1 MSTEKGATYSA
12 WSNISY
18 AMRLHW
24 RARPLTLICCV
35 ISVLVGVGLPFVSI
49 LMPKIVIDNIT
60 AGVTPGRFILS
71 VGAMAL
77 LLALLSSAKSYADLI
92 TNESV
97 GTISILK
104 HLQTTMHK
112 HLNMDFEVLESPG
125 YAKLGEKAWR
135 AMQSNHSPASNIP
148 RNTSQLLMNVL
159 GFVTYGMVIVT
170 VHPLIILFLAV
181 SAGINW
187 LALSRARKIEMAT
200 REERSK
206 LHGKLWYIQKVSK
219 EPSGGK
225 DIRLYDL
232 GSLINGM
239 FRNVLAASTKKERE
253 VATGDMKAHL
263 SDAALSLLRDGAAY
277 AFLIYLLIHD
287 KMTLGNFVLVF
298 AAIGAFAGWLSG
310 ILRSSSELMR
320 ALSEMSD
327 IRVYLDVPDISNTG
341 AGHELQSGDKLPPA
355 ITLRNVGYTY
365 PEANKPTLTGIDLDI
380 KPGERIAIVGGNGAG
395 KTTFIKL
402 LCGLYK
408 PTSGE
413 ITLGGV
419 DITRYNRDEFF
430 ALFSTV
436 FQDIHLFCCDI
447 AGNISQQSPEKTDYG
462 KVKKCLE
469 MSGLMDKV
477 SGLEKGESTLLVRRV
492 HNDAIELSGG
502 EQQKLALARALYK
515 DAPVIILDEPTAAL
529 DPIAESEIYQRY
541 AELTAGKTSIYIS
554 HRLAS
559 TRFCDRILFIDGGG
573 IAECGTHDELMRHG
587 GKYAEMFNVQS
598 HYYKDGEVSEN
609 EDALHL
615 A

>member
-1 MSTEKGATYSA
+1 MENGVTYSA
-12 WSNISY
+12 WSNIRYS
-18 AMRLHW
+18 MRQHW

-35 ISVLVGVGLPFVSI
+35 ISALVGVGLPFVSI
-49 LMPKIVIDNIT
+49 LMPKIVIDRII
-60 AGVTPGRFILS
+60 AHVAPGEFILS
-71 VGAMAL
+71 VGGMAL
-77 LLALLSSAKSYADLI
+77 LLAVLSCMKSYADLM
-92 TNESV
+92 TTESV

-104 HLQTTMHK
+104 ILQTTMHK
-112 HLNMDFEVLESPG
+112 HLHMDYEVLESPG

-148 RNTSQLLMNVL
+148 RNLSQLLMNVL
-159 GFVTYGMVIVT
+159 GFLAYGFVIVT
-170 VHPLIILFLAV
+170 VHPLIIIFLAV

-187 LALSRARKIEMAT
+187 LALSRARKTEKET

-225 DIRLYDL
+225 DVRLYDL
-232 GSLINGM
+232 GSLIRGV
-239 FRNVLAASTKKERE
+239 FQSVLMRSTKKEHE
-253 VATGDMKAHL
+253 VATGDMKAQL
-263 SDAALSLLRDGAAY
+263 SDAVLSLIRDGAAY
-277 AFLIYLLIHD
+277 AFLIYLLLND
-287 KMTLGNFVLVF
+287 KMSLGNFVLVF

-310 ILRSSSELMR
+310 ILKNASELMR
-320 ALSEMSD
+320 SLSEMSD
-327 IRVYLDVPDISNTG
+327 IRAYLDVPDLSNTD
-341 AGHELQSGDKLPPA
+341 AGHKLPSGDLLPPA
-355 ITLRNVGYTY
+355 ITLTDVGYTY
-365 PEANKPTLTGIDLDI
+365 PEAEKPTLHGINLEI
-380 KPGERIAIVGGNGAG
+380 KPGERIAIVGANGAG
-395 KTTFIKL
+395 KTTLIKL

-408 PTSGE
+408 PTDGV

-419 DITRYNRDEFF
+419 DVTRYNRDEYFS
-430 ALFSTV
+430 LFSTV

-447 AGNISQQSPEKTDYG
+447 AGNVSQQSPDHTEYD
-462 KVKKCLE
+462 KVRKCLE

-477 SGLEKGESTLLVRRV
+477 SGLTKGESTLLVRRV

-502 EQQKLALARALYK
+502 EKQKLALARALYK

-541 AELTAGKTSIYIS
+541 AELTAGRTSIYIS

-559 TRFCDRILFIDGGG
+559 TRFCDRILLIEDGG
-573 IAECGTHDELMRHG
+573 IAECGTHDELMRSG
-587 GKYAEMFNVQS
+587 GKYAEMFDVQS

-609 EDALHL
+609 EDAFHL

>member
-1 MSTEKGATYSA
+1 MSTEKGAEYSA
-12 WSNISY
+12 WSNIKY

-60 AGVTPGRFILS
+60 AGVTPGNFILS

-112 HLNMDFEVLESPG
+112 HLHMDFEVLESPG

-135 AMQSNHSPASNIP
+135 AMQSNHSPASNVP
-148 RNTSQLLMNVL
+148 RNISQLVMNVL
-159 GFVTYGMVIVT
+159 GFLTYGMVIVT

-187 LALSRARKIEMAT
+187 LALSRARKIELAT

-219 EPSGGK
+219 ESSGGK

-232 GSLINGM
+232 GSLINGI
-239 FRNVLAASTKKERE
+239 FQNVLATSTKKERE
-253 VATGDMKAHL
+253 VATGDMKAQL

-277 AFLIYLLIHD
+277 AFLIYLLLND

-298 AAIGAFAGWLSG
+298 AAIGAFSGWLSG

-341 AGHELQSGDKLPPA
+341 AGNALPSGEMLPPA

-365 PEANKPTLTGIDLDI
+365 PEATKPTLNGIDLAI
-380 KPGERIAIVGGNGAG
+380 MPGERIAIVGGNGAG

-402 LCGLYK
+402 ICGLYK
-408 PTSGE
+408 PTTGE

-419 DITRYNRDEFF
+419 DITRYNRDEFYS
-430 ALFSTV
+430 LFSTV

-447 AGNISQQSPEKTDYG
+447 AGNISQQSPEKTDYE

-469 MSGLMDKV
+469 IAGLMDKV
-477 SGLEKGESTLLVRRV
+477 NGLEKKESTLLVRRV

-559 TRFCDRILFIDGGG
+559 TRFCDRILFIEGGV
-573 IAECGTHDELMRHG
+573 IAECGSHDELMRHC